1 MTTDTTDTTNILNNT
16 PIEQMSQ
23 GDLIEYLLG
32 KELSDEKRNA
42 AVNIKISEL
51 QKLAKEKRDK
61 EK

>member
-16 PIEQMSQ
+16 PVEQMSQ